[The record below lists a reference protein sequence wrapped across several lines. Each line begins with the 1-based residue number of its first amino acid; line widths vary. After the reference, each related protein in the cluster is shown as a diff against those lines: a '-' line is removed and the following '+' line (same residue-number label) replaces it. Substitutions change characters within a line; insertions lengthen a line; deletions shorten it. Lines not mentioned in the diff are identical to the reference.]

1 VDEFKHAQE
10 TLREIHRWAI
20 EVDQDQQRPNLKA
33 QRLFI
38 RDFGK
43 WLYDSIDDPVE
54 PLRLEYPYFTR
65 IFEPRRDK
73 KGAYVRLHF
82 FAEEADYD
90 SVECKLDKELEK
102 LKRNGK
108 VFQVTKERINAI
120 EEAARHVA
128 QDHRELY
135 YRYMHHI
142 SRIAVQLFELE
153 RDDTVVNEICWNWTH
168 NFFNLLRGHPVY
180 VLELPPGTK
189 VRRI

>member
-1 VDEFKHAQE
+1 MKEEVPVDEFKHAQE

-90 SVECKLDKELEK
+90 SVECKLDKEL
-102 LKRNGK
+102 
-108 VFQVTKERINAI
+108 
-120 EEAARHVA
+120 
-128 QDHRELY
+128 
-135 YRYMHHI
+135 MHHI